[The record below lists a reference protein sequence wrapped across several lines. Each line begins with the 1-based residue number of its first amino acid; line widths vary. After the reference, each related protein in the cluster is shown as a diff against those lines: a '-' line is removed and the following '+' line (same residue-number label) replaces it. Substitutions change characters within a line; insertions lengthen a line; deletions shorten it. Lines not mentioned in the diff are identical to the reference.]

1 MLNEKG
7 NFMNDNVTNELNGKQ
22 FKLSEVI
29 ILIVVT
35 LIIGMILGLSI
46 FKVLSTGDGVIYNS
60 SDDEY
65 LSKFIENY
73 NYIVDNYYGDLDKN
87 KLIDSAISGMLD
99 SIDDPYTTYIDESS
113 SNSFNTTLEGSFQGI
128 GVEVVN
134 DSDNNIVVYRVLDD
148 SPASRAGIRSM
159 DILKSINGESLV
171 GVSTSDFVSKVRNSD
186 LSSFDLI
193 LLRDNEEV
201 SVKVDRELV
210 TIKSVESEI
219 IERESK
225 KIGYIYMSIFANNS
239 YSQFKNELNSLE
251 KSGIDSL
258 IIDVRS
264 NTGGH
269 LTAVENILSLFLDS
283 SHVIYQTEDKNGVV
297 KAYSHGSVTKGYP
310 IVVLTNEASASA
322 SEILAAAM
330 SEEYG
335 AKIVGKHTYGKG
347 TVQELKTLPDGEQYK
362 FTTKKWLTPNG
373 TWING
378 VGVSTDI
385 DVEFNKDYYDNPT
398 HDNDKQLQAA
408 IEALL

>member
-1 MLNEKG
+1 MT
-7 NFMNDNVTNELNGKQ
+7 DNVSNELNDKQ

-46 FKVLSTGDGVIYNS
+46 FKVLCPEKNAKVGS

-148 SPASRAGIRSM
+148 SPASRAGIQSM
-159 DILKSINGESLV
+159 DIIKSLNGESLS
-171 GVSTSDFVSKVRNSD
+171 GVSTSDFVSKVRNSN
-186 LSSFDLI
+186 LSSFDLV
-193 LLRDNEEV
+193 LLRDNEDV
-201 SVKVDRELV
+201 NVKVDRDLV
-210 TIKSVESEI
+210 TIKSVTSEI
-219 IERESK
+219 IEREGK

-239 YSQFKNELNSLE
+239 YSQFKGELSSLE

-283 SHVIYQTEDKNGVV
+283 SHVIYQTEDKNGII
-297 KAYSHGSVTKGYP
+297 KSYSHGSVTKEYP
-310 IVVLTNEASASA
+310 IVILTNEASASA

-330 SEEYG
+330 QEEYG
-335 AKIVGKHTYGKG
+335 AKIVGKHTFGKG

-378 VGVSTDI
+378 VGVATDI
-385 DVEFNKDYYDNPT
+385 DVDFNKDYYDNPT

>member
-1 MLNEKG
+1 MS
-7 NFMNDNVTNELNGKQ
+7 DNSSNELNVKQ

-35 LIIGMILGLSI
+35 LIIGLILGLSI
-46 FKVLSTGDGVIYNS
+46 FKVLYSKDNGSVLVS
-60 SDDEY
+60 KDEY

-99 SIDDPYTTYIDESS
+99 SIGDPYTTYIDEDA
-113 SNSFNTTLEGSFQGI
+113 SNNFNTTLEGSFQGI

-134 DSDNNIVVYRVLDD
+134 DSDNNIIVYRVLDD
-148 SPASRAGIRSM
+148 SPASRAGIQSM
-159 DILKSINGESLV
+159 DILKSLDGESL
-171 GVSTSDFVSKVRNSD
+171 SNLATSEFVSKIRNSNA
-186 LSSFDLI
+186 SSFDLV
-193 LLRDNEEV
+193 LLRNNEEV
-201 SVKVDRELV
+201 SVKVNRELV
-210 TIKSVESEI
+210 TIKSVQSEVF
-219 IERESK
+219 ERDNK
-225 KIGYIYMSIFANNS
+225 KIGYIYMSIFANNT
-239 YSQFKNELNSLE
+239 YSQFKSELQSLE
-251 KSGIDSL
+251 EKGIDSL

-297 KAYSHGSVTKGYP
+297 KTYSRGNVTKSYP
-310 IVVLTNEASASA
+310 IVILTNEASASA

-335 AKIVGKHTYGKG
+335 AKLVGKHTYGKG
-347 TVQELKTLPDGEQYK
+347 TVQELKTLPDGERYK

-373 TWING
+373 TWIND
-378 VGVSTDI
+378 VGVSVDI
-385 DVEFNKDYYDNPT
+385 EVDFNKDYYDNPI

>member
-1 MLNEKG
+1 MS
-7 NFMNDNVTNELNGKQ
+7 DNSSNELNVKQ

-35 LIIGMILGLSI
+35 LIIGLILGLSI
-46 FKVLSTGDGVIYNS
+46 FKVLYSKDNGSVLVS
-60 SDDEY
+60 KDEY

-99 SIDDPYTTYIDESS
+99 SIGDPYTTYIDEDA
-113 SNSFNTTLEGSFQGI
+113 SNNFNTTLEGSFQGI

-134 DSDNNIVVYRVLDD
+134 DSDNNIIVYRVLDD
-148 SPASRAGIRSM
+148 SPASRAGIQSM
-159 DILKSINGESLV
+159 DILKSLDGESL
-171 GVSTSDFVSKVRNSD
+171 SNLATSEFVSKIRNSNA
-186 LSSFDLI
+186 SSFDLV
-193 LLRDNEEV
+193 LLRNNEEV
-201 SVKVDRELV
+201 SVKVNRELV
-210 TIKSVESEI
+210 TIKSVQSEVF
-219 IERESK
+219 ERDNK
-225 KIGYIYMSIFANNS
+225 KIGYIYMSIFANNT
-239 YSQFKNELNSLE
+239 YSQFKSELQSLE
-251 KSGIDSL
+251 EKGIDSL

-269 LTAVENILSLFLDS
+269 LTAVENILGLFLDS

-297 KAYSHGSVTKGYP
+297 KTYSRGNVTKSYP
-310 IVVLTNEASASA
+310 IVILTNEASASA

-335 AKIVGKHTYGKG
+335 AKLVGKHTYGKG

-373 TWING
+373 TWIND
-378 VGVSTDI
+378 VGVPVDI
-385 DVEFNKDYYDNPT
+385 EVDFNKDYYDNPI

>member
-1 MLNEKG
+1 MS
-7 NFMNDNVTNELNGKQ
+7 DNSSNELNVKQ

-35 LIIGMILGLSI
+35 LIIGLILGLSI
-46 FKVLSTGDGVIYNS
+46 FKVLYSKDNGSVLVS
-60 SDDEY
+60 KDEY

-99 SIDDPYTTYIDESS
+99 SIGDPYTTYIDEDA
-113 SNSFNTTLEGSFQGI
+113 SNNFNTTLEGSFQGI

-134 DSDNNIVVYRVLDD
+134 DSDNNIIVYRVLDD
-148 SPASRAGIRSM
+148 SPASRAGIQSM
-159 DILKSINGESLV
+159 DILKSLDGESL
-171 GVSTSDFVSKVRNSD
+171 SNLATSEFVSKIRNSNA
-186 LSSFDLI
+186 SSFDLV
-193 LLRDNEEV
+193 LLRNNEEV
-201 SVKVDRELV
+201 SVKVNRELV
-210 TIKSVESEI
+210 TIKSVQSEVF
-219 IERESK
+219 ERDNK
-225 KIGYIYMSIFANNS
+225 KIGYIYMSIFANNT
-239 YSQFKNELNSLE
+239 YSQFKSELQSLE
-251 KSGIDSL
+251 EKGIDSL

-297 KAYSHGSVTKGYP
+297 KTYSRGNVTKSYP
-310 IVVLTNEASASA
+310 IVILTNEASASA

-335 AKIVGKHTYGKG
+335 AKLVGKHTYGKG

-373 TWING
+373 TWIND
-378 VGVSTDI
+378 VGVPVDI
-385 DVEFNKDYYDNPT
+385 EVDFNKDYYDNPI

>member
-1 MLNEKG
+1 MS
-7 NFMNDNVTNELNGKQ
+7 DNSSNELSVRQ
-22 FKLSEVI
+22 FKLSEVV

-35 LIIGMILGLSI
+35 LIIGLILGLSI
-46 FKVLSTGDGVIYNS
+46 FKVICSK
-60 SDDEY
+60 SDNDISVSKDEY
-65 LSKFIENY
+65 LSKFIDNY

-99 SIDDPYTTYIDESS
+99 SIGDPYTTYIDEGD

-128 GVEVVN
+128 GVEVIN

-148 SPASRAGIRSM
+148 SPASRAGIQSM
-159 DILKSINGESLV
+159 DILKSIDGESLLNIT
-171 GVSTSDFVSKVRNSD
+171 TSDFVSKIRNSNS
-186 LSSFDLI
+186 SSFDLV

-201 SVKVDRELV
+201 SVKVNRELV

-219 IERESK
+219 IERNGK
-225 KIGYIYMSIFANNS
+225 KIGYIYMSIFANNT
-239 YSQFKNELNSLE
+239 YSQFKTQLESLE
-251 KSGIDSL
+251 KDGIDSL

-297 KAYSHGSVTKGYP
+297 KTYSHGSVTKDYP
-310 IVVLTNEASASA
+310 IAILTNEASASA

-330 SEEYG
+330 HEEYG
-335 AKIVGKHTYGKG
+335 AKLVGKHTFGKG

-378 VGVSTDI
+378 VGIPV
-385 DVEFNKDYYDNPT
+385 DVDVDFNKDYYDNPI

>member
-1 MLNEKG
+1 MT
-7 NFMNDNVTNELNGKQ
+7 DNVTNELNGKQ

-398 HDNDKQLQAA
+398 HDNDRQLQAA